1 LYDGISET
9 DLKSNKDKAC
19 LRVLL
24 EALPVIKGTYEA
36 ETYNFVEI

>member
-1 LYDGISET
+1 MKT
-9 DLKSNKDKAC
+9 NKDEAR

-24 EALPVIKGTYEA
+24 EALPVIKGTCEA